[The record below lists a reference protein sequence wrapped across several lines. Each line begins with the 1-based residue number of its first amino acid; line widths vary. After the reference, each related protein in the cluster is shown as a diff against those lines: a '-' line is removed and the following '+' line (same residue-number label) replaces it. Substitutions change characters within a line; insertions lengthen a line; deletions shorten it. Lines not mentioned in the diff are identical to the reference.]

1 MKVDCHIHTRY
12 SEDAIMKLKSIH
24 RICSEKDIL
33 PLVLD
38 HDNIKGGTEYC
49 RRFKRCIVGEEIKT
63 EQGEIIG
70 LFMNEAIKKD
80 LDVFETISRVH
91 EQGALVILP
100 HPCDKLRRSRIN
112 ERYLEAAAKRAD
124 IIEGFNSRCTHQIF
138 NKNAQKLAKRINKP
152 MSAGSDSHTKLELGN
167 AYVEMKDFDLQSP
180 KQFLKNI
187 RTGKIVGRQSTFIV
201 HPYTKTVHIM
211 KKLFRQA

>member
-12 SEDAIMKLKSIH
+12 SEDTLLKLENIH
-24 RICSEKDIL
+24 NICTEKGII

-38 HDNIKGGTEYC
+38 HENIKGGTEYKK
-49 RRFKRCIVGEEIKT
+49 RFKKCIVGEEILTK
-63 EQGEIIG
+63 QGEVIG

-80 LDVFETISRVH
+80 LDVFETISKVH

-100 HPCDKLRRSRIN
+100 HPCDKLRSSRIKEEN
-112 ERYLEAAAKRAD
+112 LEAVAKKVD
-124 IIEGFNSRCTHQIF
+124 IIEGYNSRCTHQIF
-138 NKNAQKLAKRINKP
+138 NKNAQKLAKKFNKP

-187 RTGKIVGRQSTFIV
+187 KTGKIVGRQSTFIV
-201 HPYTKTVHIM
+201 HPYTKTIHIM
-211 KKLFRQA
+211 KTLFRH